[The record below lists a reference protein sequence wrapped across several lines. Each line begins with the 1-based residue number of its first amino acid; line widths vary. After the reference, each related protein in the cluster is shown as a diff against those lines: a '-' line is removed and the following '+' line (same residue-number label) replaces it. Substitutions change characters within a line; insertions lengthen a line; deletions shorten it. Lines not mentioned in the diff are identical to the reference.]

1 VKKAETKSGI
11 LKATV
16 KKRKSSTPTSS
27 DVITTHGTSTVT
39 GRRGKEP
46 TPRNIFN
53 NLLGLGILT
62 TQ

>member
-11 LKATV
+11 LNAAV

>member
-11 LKATV
+11 LNATV

-27 DVITTHGTSTVT
+27 DVITIHGTSTVT

-46 TPRNIFN
+46 TTRNILN